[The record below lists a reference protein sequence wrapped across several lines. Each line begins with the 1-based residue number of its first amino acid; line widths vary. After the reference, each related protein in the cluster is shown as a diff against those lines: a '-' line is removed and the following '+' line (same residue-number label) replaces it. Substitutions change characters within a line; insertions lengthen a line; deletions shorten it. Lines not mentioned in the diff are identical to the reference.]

1 MNCDP
6 IARVYR
12 WFEYAAFGREL
23 ERRRFRY
30 LARVSNTQRAL
41 ILGDGDGRFL
51 VRLLA
56 SAPAAH
62 IELVDSSQKMLD
74 LARERASSPRVTYQ
88 HTDAR
93 ALIVLPAQFDL
104 VATHFF
110 LDCFNRE
117 DLAKLIPRIAE
128 AARPDATWLV
138 SEFRQPPRGWSAA
151 WAWVWLRVLYLFF
164 RIATGLQVNRL
175 TDHRP
180 LLDAS
185 GFKLE
190 QAEEV
195 WFGLLASEVW
205 IRRTAMREHADR
217 DRSGVA

>member
-1 MNCDP
+1 VNCDP

-30 LARVSNTQRAL
+30 LAEVGSTQRAL

-51 VRLLA
+51 ARLLA
-56 SAPAAH
+56 IAPSAH
-62 IELVDSSQKMLD
+62 VVLVDSSQRMLD
-74 LARERASSPRVTYQ
+74 LARRRANSPRVTCQ
-88 HTDAR
+88 QVDAR
-93 ALIVLPAQFDL
+93 TLGVLPPHFDL

-110 LDCFNRE
+110 FDCFDAK

-138 SEFRQPPRGWSAA
+138 SEFRQPHRGWRAA
-151 WAWVWLRVLYLFF
+151 WAWIWLRVLYLFF
-164 RIATGLQVNRL
+164 RITTGLHVRKL

-180 LLDAS
+180 LLEAS
-185 GFKLE
+185 GFRLE

-195 WFGLLASEVW
+195 WFGLLASEIW
-205 IRRTAMREHADR
+205 IRRTAMREHGD
-217 DRSGVA
+217 DVG